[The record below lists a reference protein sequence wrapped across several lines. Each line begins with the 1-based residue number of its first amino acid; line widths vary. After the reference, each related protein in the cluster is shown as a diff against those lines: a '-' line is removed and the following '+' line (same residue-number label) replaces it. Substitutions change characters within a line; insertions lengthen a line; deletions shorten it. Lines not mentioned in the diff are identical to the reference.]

1 MANEYDEAVEAWRS
15 ATRGVFAVGRDK
27 PDLTAEDLRD
37 MLETM
42 IHEELEVK

>member
-1 MANEYDEAVEAWRS
+1 MSETTYDEAVDAWRT
-15 ATRGVFAVGRDK
+15 ATRKVLGLGDDK

-42 IHEELEVK
+42 IEEEGE